1 MLDLFGW
8 DVGMST
14 LAATFL
20 VFGALILGLIAQ
32 FVGEVRYPFHFVVVG
47 VAALIG
53 GYVGS
58 EALGTLSTWGPEF
71 EGLFVLPALIGGLV
85 LGGAVDAI
93 ARYTTHGSYLPAPRP
108 I

>member
-14 LAATFL
+14 LAATLL

-47 VAALIG
+47 IAALLG
-53 GYVGS
+53 GYLGS

-71 EGLFVLPALIGGLV
+71 EGLYVLPALIGGLIV
-85 LGGAVDAI
+85 GGAVDAI
-93 ARYTTHGSYLPAPRP
+93 VRYSTDGSYMAAPRP

>member
-8 DVGMST
+8 NVGMST
-14 LAATFL
+14 LAAVIL
-20 VFGALILGLIAQ
+20 VFGSLILGVIAQ
-32 FVGEVRYPFHFVVVG
+32 FIGEVRYPFHFVVVAL
-47 VAALIG
+47 AALVG
-53 GYVGS
+53 GYLGS

-71 EGLFVLPALIGGLV
+71 EGLYVLPALIGGLV

-93 ARYTTHGSYLPAPRP
+93 VRFSTDGSYISEPRP